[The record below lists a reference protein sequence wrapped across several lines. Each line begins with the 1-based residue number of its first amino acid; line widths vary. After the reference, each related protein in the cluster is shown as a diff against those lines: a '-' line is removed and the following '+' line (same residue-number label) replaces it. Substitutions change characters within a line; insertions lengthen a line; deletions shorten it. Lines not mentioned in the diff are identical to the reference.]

1 MRREPDPAAALDPA
15 DLAQTMEARIEAGL
29 ATVERRLREA
39 PAFDPR
45 PGITNG
51 SKVAWPGPAM
61 LSRED
66 GLLAICRAL
75 AEQGVPWEW
84 MHTRV
89 GLGRWLYAPPHPL
102 TEGLLRWTVDLAVID
117 PAALLANPL
126 PDTTGDLRFSA
137 FIEFTYLDDGWKLRG
152 APPPHNAL
160 HGLEFDCEKLL
171 SALRTG
177 VCHLG
182 YAVAA
187 VACDYEIEPNVRERW
202 EARHPGLRL
211 RFLDLY

>member
-1 MRREPDPAAALDPA
+1 MRHEPNAAPALDTAGLP
-15 DLAQTMEARIEAGL
+15 QTMEARIEAAL

-39 PAFDPR
+39 PRFDPR

-117 PAALLANPL
+117 PQDLLATPL
-126 PDTTGDLRFSA
+126 PDTQGDIRFAA

-177 VCHLG
+177 VCRLG
-182 YAVAA
+182 YAVGA
-187 VACDYEIEPNVRERW
+187 VACDHEIEPNVRDRW